1 MPALRERNRREP
13 VTELPPPYALGL
25 PQTFKEWRPGQE
37 YALSLILDA
46 PTRFIAITAPTGT
59 GKTLIYM
66 GAGHLSGERTVVL
79 TANKSLQDQ
88 LYGEYHGLDVAD
100 VRGRG
105 AYPCKALAPGGEWAH
120 LGAPAG
126 ATCDDGPCHAGL
138 ACSLKEI
145 GCEAYDRIR
154 TAKYADLVST
164 NYALWMALHRY
175 SQGLGEVGLLVLDE
189 AHKAPDELAQAL
201 QVRLSKWLCHTLD
214 LHPLAPGSPI
224 PHWIEWASYHEAQI
238 RGVLDSIASKPIT
251 GKGLQYRKWLRQA
264 EQVLWAMKQMDGVNW
279 IEDSQPDAVVFEIL
293 NPARYAKSTLFQG
306 ADKVVLMSA
315 TLTKK
320 TLALLGI
327 PPDEVTWWEAPSTFP
342 VHARRVT
349 YVPTVKVDYRM
360 TPQHEA
366 ILAARF
372 DQYLSA
378 RPARKGIA
386 HTVSY
391 SRAKRLYDRSGYKS
405 RLRLHTSDGDKA
417 GAVIAAFK
425 KSSQPEVLLSPSMD
439 MGIDLPDDECRF
451 AIVVKLPFPSTQ
463 SKIVQARA
471 ALDPEYVPYLMCQR
485 LVQSVG
491 RGVRH
496 KHDWCETV
504 VLDDNLRWAWGKY
517 KHLMP
522 QWFKDAVVWAKTLP
536 LPYMPSV

>member
-1 MPALRERNRREP
+1 M
-13 VTELPPPYALGL
+13 TELPPPYALGL
-25 PQTFKEWRPGQE
+25 PSHFTAWRPGQE
-37 YALSLILDA
+37 YGLTLILDA
-46 PTRFIAITAPTGT
+46 PTRFVAINAPTGF
-59 GKTLIYM
+59 GKSLDYM
-66 GAGHLSGERTVVL
+66 AAGVLHGGRTVVL
-79 TANKSLQDQ
+79 TANKNLQDQ
-88 LYGEYHGLDVAD
+88 LYGEYQSLDLID

-105 AYPCKALAPGGEWAH
+105 SYPCQALAPGGEWTH
-120 LGAPAG
+120 LGAAAN

-138 ACSLKEI
+138 PCSLKEI

-175 SQGLGEVGLLVLDE
+175 SQGLGEVDLLILDE

-201 QVRLSKWLCHTLD
+201 QVRLSKWLCHALD
-214 LHPLAPGSPI
+214 LHPLAAGSPI
-224 PHWIEWASYHEAQI
+224 PHWIEWAAYHEAQV
-238 RGVLDSIASKPIT
+238 RGILESLEGKPPT
-251 GKGLQYRKWLRQA
+251 GKSLQYRKWLRQGA
-264 EQVLWAMKQMDGVNW
+264 QVLWAMKQMDGVNW

-306 ADKVVLMSA
+306 ADKVVLLSA

-327 PPDEVTWWEAPSTFP
+327 PPEDVTWWEAPSTFP
-342 VHARRVT
+342 VHARQVT

-378 RPARKGIA
+378 RPARKGIT

-391 SRAKRLYDRSGYKS
+391 SRAKRLYDRSGYKP

-417 GAVIAAFK
+417 GAVITAFK

-439 MGIDLPDDECRF
+439 MGIDLPDDQCRF
-451 AIVVKLPFPSTQ
+451 TVILKLPFPSTQ

-485 LVQSVG
+485 LEQSVG
-491 RGVRH
+491 RDVRH
-496 KHDWCETV
+496 QGDWSEHV
-504 VLDDNLRWAWGKY
+504 ILDDNFRWAWGKY
-517 KHLMP
+517 KHLLTKG
-522 QWFKDAVVWAKTLP
+522 FREAVVWGKTLP
-536 LPYMPSV
+536 VPYQP